1 MGQKSS
7 GKKPHSLSIS
17 PWSHLVT
24 PVPPSPRTPQ
34 PPVIGPGL
42 DSATPEA
49 SLTSWQMR
57 HGSTPRP
64 EHQSQPWSQSGAVPV
79 LSWVAMSSSSPMW
92 PPRKANSQ
100 CNMGVLRKK
109 EKTPRRPEGRKERWC
124 KTERHRDGV
133 SSNSGSG
140 RAPYH
145 LQLGGDGAHIHDR
158 CREIQEGIGAPA
170 EQQRPGRQSG
180 VHLRRDGHGREALSC
195 SRWLHPPTGRD

>member
-1 MGQKSS
+1 
-7 GKKPHSLSIS
+7 
-17 PWSHLVT
+17 
-24 PVPPSPRTPQ
+24 
-34 PPVIGPGL
+34 
-42 DSATPEA
+42 
-49 SLTSWQMR
+49 MR
-57 HGSTPRP
+57 HGSPPRP
-64 EHQSQPWSQSGAVPV
+64 EHQSQPWSRSGAVPV
-79 LSWVAMSSSSPMW
+79 LSWEAMSSSSPLW

-124 KTERHRDGV
+124 KTERHRDGE

-170 EQQRPGRQSG
+170 EQQRPGGQSG

-195 SRWLHPPTGRD
+195 SRWLHPPTGRDQVGTQQGRGSVTQLWEGAEPAEELRVRWTSLAGKLCDPKPAI